1 MLDGLCN
8 PKMGERQVILRELG
22 QSGLKI
28 PPLVFGGNVFGWTAD
43 EAMSF
48 RLLDAL
54 LDAGLNCIDT
64 ADVYARWLPP
74 HTGGESETIIGK
86 WLRKTGK
93 RDRVIIATKV
103 GMDMGGG
110 HKGLSAAYIE
120 QAVEA
125 SLKRLQTD
133 HIDLYQSHSDDTHT
147 ALEETLGAYARLI
160 EKGKVR
166 AIGAS
171 NHDARRLREAHA
183 LCERLNLPS
192 YQSLQPNYNL
202 YDRADYETRL
212 EPTVRELGMGVIPYY
227 SLAGGF
233 LSGKYREQTDLERSP
248 ARADKVKGYLNDRGV
263 IILAALDEVAEQ
275 YDVTPAQVALAWLI
289 ARPGITAPIA
299 SASNLEQ
306 LPDLIGATRLK
317 LDEDS
322 IRRLDSASAY

>member
-1 MLDGLCN
+1 
-8 PKMGERQVILRELG
+8 
-22 QSGLKI
+22 
-28 PPLVFGGNVFGWTAD
+28 
-43 EAMSF
+43 
-48 RLLDAL
+48 
-54 LDAGLNCIDT
+54 
-64 ADVYARWLPP
+64 
-74 HTGGESETIIGK
+74 
-86 WLRKTGK
+86 
-93 RDRVIIATKV
+93 
-103 GMDMGGG
+103 MDMGGG